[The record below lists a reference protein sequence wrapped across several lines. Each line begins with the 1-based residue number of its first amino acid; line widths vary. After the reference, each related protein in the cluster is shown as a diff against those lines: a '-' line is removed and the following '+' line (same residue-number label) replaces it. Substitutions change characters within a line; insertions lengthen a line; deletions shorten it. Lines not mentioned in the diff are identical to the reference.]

1 VKSRQWREFLEEQ
14 KQVHG
19 KTLFTVTELANVA
32 GASREALNVELS
44 RLRRQ
49 GVILRYAQGR
59 YGLAGAV
66 TLETL
71 LRAIDSHAYMTGLH
85 ALHAHNLVTQVPAAI
100 TCFTDKRSPR
110 ARIRTTPMGRLVF
123 TCVRSRVYCPPR
135 RGVLAEP
142 EQALCDFVY
151 LCRRQG
157 IPAEGQASFRGL
169 RRLRKARL
177 PGIWKRYPAPVREE
191 VRRLLGK
198 KSPAPCK

>member
-1 VKSRQWREFLEEQ
+1 MKSREWREFLEAE
-14 KQVHG
+14 KRLHG

-49 GVILRYAQGR
+49 GVIVRYAQGQ

-66 TLETL
+66 TLEAL

-85 ALHAHNLVTQVPAAI
+85 ALHAHNLVTQVPATI
-100 TCFTDKRSPR
+100 TCFTDRRSPR
-110 ARIRTTPMGRLVF
+110 ARIRRTPLGRFVF
-123 TCVRSRVYCPPR
+123 SCVRSRVYCPPGG
-135 RGVLAEP
+135 GVLAKP

-151 LCRRQG
+151 LCRRQRV
-157 IPAEGQASFRGL
+157 PAEGQVSFRGL

-177 PGIWKRYPAPVREE
+177 SGILKRYPATVQEE
-191 VRRLLGK
+191 VRRLLGR
-198 KSPAPCK
+198 